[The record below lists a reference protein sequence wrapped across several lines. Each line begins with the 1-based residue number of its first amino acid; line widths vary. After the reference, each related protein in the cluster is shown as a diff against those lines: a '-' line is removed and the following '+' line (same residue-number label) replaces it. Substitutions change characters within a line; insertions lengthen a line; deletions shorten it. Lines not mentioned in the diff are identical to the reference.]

1 MMLLWRRSLA
11 ARFLMLVLLA
21 LALSQ
26 AITFLISWDE
36 RGQAL
41 HAAAKGEFVSRTSS
55 LAILLD
61 TTPPSLRPDILT
73 VSGTAYTRFWTSHDG
88 PSNPLAWQQEALTQ
102 LAKPLPGIAAKYAA
116 YMNGQ
121 ASNAV
126 AAADPSV
133 PPRMLDL
140 SGSGSPFTRPA
151 KFLYLDGAPNGMG
164 LSVRLDDSTW
174 LNAAYAKVMPSAF
187 WTAQSAISLALTA
200 LILSAI
206 AIFGAQAIA
215 RPLRRLANAAELF
228 GRGEA
233 VPRLPESGPDDI
245 RQTAEAFNRM

>member
-140 SGSGSPFTRPA
+140 SG
-151 KFLYLDGAPNGMG
+151 
-164 LSVRLDDSTW
+164 
-174 LNAAYAKVMPSAF
+174 
-187 WTAQSAISLALTA
+187 
-200 LILSAI
+200 
-206 AIFGAQAIA
+206 
-215 RPLRRLANAAELF
+215 
-228 GRGEA
+228 
-233 VPRLPESGPDDI
+233 
-245 RQTAEAFNRM
+245 